1 MTLSG
6 DPGKAAGRVE
16 GLMRSGSFEGAAAF
30 AGALL
35 AAGARSSSLL
45 RAYAEALWG
54 CGRLPEALRAARLAA
69 GLRPADPAAEL
80 LLAQL
85 LLACG
90 RKAAARAAAR
100 AARRQWPLNA
110 AAILAGGLQRYNLSA
125 GVPGLLELF
134 RSKFAALDYP
144 GAFRLGESLL
154 NLRAPCGNEVLSVL
168 AAPVTGPGVLCPAL
182 ESAAR
187 LRALFNADIPPEL
200 EIWRTYYLTYL
211 ASAPVLA
218 PAGAWKKL
226 YKKAVEKWRDL
237 RPADLRRY
245 GWMLKEAGRKRLF
258 SLPPDYRGARAALAG
273 ALASPPPEADAF
285 GRLAEAELCLGRRR
299 AAFGWLAKGLAAC
312 PGQEGELRAWRGELK
327 LFLGDYGGAL
337 ADLRGAVRRKSFYA
351 YTWQA
356 IALMKTGR
364 LDAALAAA
372 GRAIAANPTDG
383 EAVLVRGEIRRLKKD
398 YAGARA
404 DLLRA
409 LDWAAP
415 YRHALWAGLNLLLL
429 ELEAGD
435 RRAAARVLRLAARAA
450 GGSGPARELFR
461 ELSALSGERAA
472 LKAGVEALFA
482 RARGLRRDEAY
493 LFPLWLGRAGGR
505 LRI

>member
-6 DPGKAAGRVE
+6 DPEKAAGRVE
-16 GLMRSGSFEGAAAF
+16 ALMRSGRFDAAAAL
-30 AGALL
+30 AGTLL
-35 AAGARSSSLL
+35 ASGARSSCLL

-69 GLRPADPAAEL
+69 GLRPADPAAGL

-85 LLACG
+85 LLAFG

-110 AAILAGGLQRYNLSA
+110 AALLSGGLKRYNLSA

-144 GAFRLGESLL
+144 GAFRLAECLL

-168 AAPVTGPGVLCPAL
+168 AAPVTGPGVLCTAP

-187 LRALFNADIPPEL
+187 LRALFRADIPPEL

-218 PAGAWKKL
+218 PDRAWEKL
-226 YKKAVEKWRDL
+226 YKAAVGQWRAL
-237 RPADLRRY
+237 RPSDVRRY
-245 GWMLKEAGRKRLF
+245 GWMMKEAGRKHLF
-258 SLPPDYRGARAALAG
+258 SLPPDYRGARRALVC

-299 AAFGWLAKGLAAC
+299 AAFSWLSKGLAAC
-312 PGQEGELRAWRGELK
+312 PGQEGELLAWRGELK
-327 LFLGDYGGAL
+327 LFLGDYAGAL
-337 ADLRGAVRRKSFYA
+337 ADLRGAVSRKSFYA
-351 YTWQA
+351 HTWLA
-356 IALMKTGR
+356 IALMKAGR
-364 LDAALAAA
+364 LDGALASAN
-372 GRAIAANPTDG
+372 RAIAANPTDG

-398 YAGARA
+398 YAGARK

-409 LDWAAP
+409 LGWAAP
-415 YRHALWAGLNLLLL
+415 YRHAVWAGLNLLLL

-435 RRAAARVLRLAARAA
+435 RRASARALRLAARAA
-450 GGSGPARELFR
+450 GDSGPAGELFR
-461 ELSALSGERAA
+461 KLSALSGEPSA
-472 LKAGVEALFA
+472 LKAGIEALFG

-493 LFPLWLGRAGGR
+493 LFPLWAGWPGRR
-505 LRI
+505 RRI